1 MFFRLQTRGFGDVED
16 EVVQLS
22 VAEFPAGRLGVLAV
36 ERAAV
41 V

>member
-1 MFFRLQTRGFGDVED
+1 MFFRLQTRCFGDVED
-16 EVVQLS
+16 DVVQLS